1 MLPGL
6 VAEQANKMIAFDL
19 KVGTRTVEFHRA
31 NLMQKFQVGSFTE
44 AVRLAVAAG
53 LWPRPGMEK

>member
-1 MLPGL
+1 
-6 VAEQANKMIAFDL
+6 MIAFDL